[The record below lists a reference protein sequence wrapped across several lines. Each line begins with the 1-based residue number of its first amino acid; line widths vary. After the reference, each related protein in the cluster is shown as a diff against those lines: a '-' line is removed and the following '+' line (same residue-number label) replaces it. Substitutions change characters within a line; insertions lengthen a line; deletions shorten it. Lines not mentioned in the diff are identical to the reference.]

1 MRMFAVVALAVPLL
15 LAACELTP
23 RQQCEAPYRAEL
35 RNVEAEIRD
44 TQLALR
50 RGFVLVPA
58 RFSIGLHH
66 CVRPS
71 GMVYLC
77 TADDGEPMYDKRPI
91 NRRAEQ
97 AKLAALI
104 DETARIKAGIAACQ
118 AKYPE

>member
-1 MRMFAVVALAVPLL
+1 MRKFAIIALATSLV
-15 LAACELTP
+15 LAACATTP

-58 RFSIGLHH
+58 RFEFGLHY

-71 GMVYLC
+71 GSVYLC
-77 TADDGEPMYDKRPI
+77 RAEDGEPMYDKRPI

-97 AKLAALI
+97 AKLSALI
-104 DETARIKAGIAACQ
+104 EEAARLKAGIAACQ
-118 AKYPE
+118 AKFPE